1 MSATDDEMVIRRSQA
16 VSPFGVGSM
25 FEVLGQSFVACDT
38 TFWHSYGTRID
49 LPRLAKLLG
58 VDHFKLPPSNPDFTP
73 ASLKEYLPFMRFPQW
88 QLCASCRRISKT
100 KKAESAPTPT
110 CQVCKNKPRLAPIR
124 YINICKNGH
133 LSDINWHWWVHSSGR
148 TTPAQKQC
156 QVQDALFWRAS
167 RGESKKQ
174 GEFVKCEACGAIGEV
189 LDLVRRPMKCSGIQP
204 WSHERYECSEPA
216 VSRPR
221 GATNVHFPFIQ
232 SGLDIPDKSVPELI
246 TADEIAKVKSHR
258 DFKVVSTMTSTS
270 PMYRPKISKISNE
283 TLVDKQKVESI
294 VVSEKSNIHA
304 EVEDETKS
312 ERLEVAE
319 WRLLQDA
326 KGSNFSSSQFL
337 SRSIDID
344 DWGDFGMC
352 GRELMS
358 LIAKVV
364 VIDKVREVR
373 ALKGFAR
380 YEPNLELM
388 VRPSLG
394 INLNWLPAIEV
405 YGEGLF
411 VSLNMAKIKAWESS
425 DAVRQRSEEFVK
437 RSRSSFWGKLLPT
450 PTPRL
455 ILLHTLAHLVI
466 RSLSF
471 SCGYS
476 SSSLRERI
484 YSSTSTDSEE
494 MAGILV
500 YTSSGDSEGSLG
512 GLARQGESSRF
523 IRTLITS
530 LRSAEWCSSDPV
542 CGEIWSGPSSL
553 NHAAC
558 HVCSL
563 LPETSC
569 QFHNML
575 LDRSLVIDSSNI
587 GFFNSVQDLIYDHG
601 DIN

>member
-1 MSATDDEMVIRRSQA
+1 MAAADDEMVIRRSQA
-16 VSPFGVGSM
+16 VSPFGVGSL

-38 TFWHSYGTRID
+38 TFWRSDGTRID

-58 VDHFKLPPSNPDFTP
+58 VDHFRLPPSNPDFTP
-73 ASLKEYLPFMRFPQW
+73 ASLKEYVPFMRFPQW
-88 QLCASCRRISKT
+88 QLCASCRRISKI
-100 KKAESAPTPT
+100 KKFESTATPT
-110 CQVCKNKPRLAPIR
+110 CLVCKNKPRLAPIR

-133 LSDINWHWWVHSSGR
+133 LGDINWHRWVHSSTR

-156 QVQDALFWRAS
+156 QVHDALFWRVS

-174 GEFVKCEACGAIGEV
+174 GEFIKCEACGAIGEV
-189 LDLVRRPMKCSGIQP
+189 LDLVRRPMACSGLQP
-204 WSHERYECSEPA
+204 WSQKRVECSESA

-221 GATNVHFPFIQ
+221 GATNIHFPFIQ
-232 SGLDIPDKSVPELI
+232 SGLDIPDKSVAELM
-246 TADEIAKVKSHR
+246 TSDEIAKVKSHR
-258 DFKVVSTMTSTS
+258 DFMVASTMTSTS
-270 PMYRPKISKISNE
+270 PMYRPKILKISNE
-283 TLVDKQKVESI
+283 TLVDKKKVEAI
-294 VVSEKSNIHA
+294 VLNEKSSNHA
-304 EVEDETKS
+304 DIEAEIND

-319 WRLLQDA
+319 WRLLQNT
-326 KGSNFSSSQFL
+326 KVSNSSSSQFAA
-337 SRSIDID
+337 RPIDIG
-344 DWGDFGMC
+344 DWVDVGQCGD
-352 GRELMS
+352 ELALS
-358 LIAKVV
+358 ISKVI

-380 YEPNLELM
+380 VEPDLELM
-388 VRPSLG
+388 VKPSLDT
-394 INLNWLPAIEV
+394 NLNWLPAIEV
-405 YGEGLF
+405 YGEGIF
-411 VSLNMAKIKAWESS
+411 ISLDLDAIKVWEST
-425 DAVRQRSEEFVK
+425 DAVSKRSEEFVK
-437 RSRSSFWGKLLPT
+437 RSKDSFWGKLLPT

-476 SSSLRERI
+476 SSALRERI
-484 YSSTSTDSEE
+484 YSSTSNDLEE

-542 CGEIWSGPSSL
+542 CGEVWSGPGSL

-558 HVCSL
+558 HVCTL
-563 LPETSC
+563 LPETCC
-569 QFHNML
+569 QFHNMF
-575 LDRSLVIDSSNI
+575 LDRSLVIDSSNV
-587 GFFNSVQDLIYDHG
+587 GFFNSVRDLIYDQG
-601 DIN
+601 GIN